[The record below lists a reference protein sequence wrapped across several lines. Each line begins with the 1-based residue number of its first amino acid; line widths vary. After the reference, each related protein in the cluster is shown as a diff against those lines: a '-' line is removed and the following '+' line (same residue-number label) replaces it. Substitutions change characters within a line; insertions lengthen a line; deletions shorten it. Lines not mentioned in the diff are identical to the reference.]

1 MQLHWFRS
9 DLRIHD
15 NTALHTAASHGA
27 VIAVYL
33 VTPQQWQQ
41 HDDAPC
47 KIDFWRRQLIELS
60 HQLNCLNIPLLIR
73 HCDTWQDVPSQ
84 LLALCQQHGIEQL
97 HCNAEYGFNERYRDA
112 ATRQLL
118 QQHTIGFKRYL
129 DQLLFKPGSIR
140 TQSDGYFQVFGQ
152 FKRVCQQRLYE
163 QLSTILPAPQPQAK
177 LSIQADAIADNL
189 AEFTKYA
196 DGFDYAGA
204 GNVNQTNVDHGHA
217 NQASVELIAAQWA
230 VGEAQAMQRLSDFCD
245 AAILDYD
252 QARDLPAL
260 AGVSQLSPYINAGIL
275 SVRQCLHVAVSAA
288 NGELF
293 GANEGIN
300 TWITQLL
307 WREFYQHILVGFPQV
322 SQHQPFK
329 EKSKNLP
336 WRHAPDDLLRWQYGQ
351 TGFPIIDAAM
361 RQMLQTGWM
370 HNRLRMIVAMFLSKN
385 LLIDWRL
392 GEQWFMQHLIDGD
405 LAANNGGW
413 QWSASTGTDSVPYF
427 RIFNPITQ
435 SQKIDPEGTFIRQWL
450 PELAHLDNKSIH
462 APHLSSKI
470 GSLKLDYPAPMVDL
484 ADSRKRALAAF
495 SA

>member
-15 NTALHTAASHGA
+15 NTALHAAASQGA

-33 VTPQQWQQ
+33 LTPQQWQQ
-41 HDDAPC
+41 HDDAAC
-47 KIDFWRRQLIELS
+47 KIDFWRRQLIELATDLS
-60 HQLNCLNIPLLIR
+60 HLNIPLLIR
-73 HCDTWQDVPSQ
+73 RCDTWQDVPNQ
-84 LLALCQQHGIEQL
+84 LLKICQQYNLEHV
-97 HCNAEYGFNERYRDA
+97 HCNAEYGFNERQRDA
-112 ATRQLL
+112 ATGDLL
-118 QQHTIGFKRYL
+118 QQKHIGFTCYL

-140 TQSDGYFQVFGQ
+140 TKSDGYFKVFGQ
-152 FKRVCQQRLYE
+152 FKKVCQQRLYE
-163 QLSTILPAPQPQAK
+163 QLPEVLPAPNSQAK
-177 LSIQADAIADNL
+177 LSICSDDIAANL
-189 AEFTKYA
+189 ADFMQLKTSDDA
-196 DGFDYAGA
+196 
-204 GNVNQTNVDHGHA
+204 VDQSNIDA
-217 NQASVELIAAQWA
+217 IAAQWPA
-230 VGEAQAMQRLSDFCD
+230 GETHAIQRLTDFCAD
-245 AAILDYD
+245 AILDYD
-252 QARDLPAL
+252 QQRDLPAY

-275 SVRQCLHVAVSAA
+275 SIRQCLHAALNAA

-293 GANEGIN
+293 GSNNGIN

-329 EKSKNLP
+329 PQTNKLT
-336 WRHAPDDLLRWQYGQ
+336 WRHAPDELARWQQGQ

-361 RQMLQTGWM
+361 RQLKHTGWM

-392 GEQWFMQHLIDGD
+392 GEQWFMQHLIDGE

-427 RIFNPITQ
+427 RIFNPISQ
-435 SQKIDPEGTFIRQWL
+435 SQKIDPDGEFIRQWL

-462 APHLSSKI
+462 APHLFSKAQARP
-470 GSLKLDYPAPMVDL
+470 LNYPAPMVDL
-484 ADSRKRALAAF
+484 ASSRTRALAAF
-495 SA
+495 AVLRDEAAKIA

>member
-15 NTALHTAASHGA
+15 NTALHAAASQGA

-33 VTPQQWQQ
+33 VTPKQWQQ

-60 HQLNCLNIPLLIR
+60 QQLGDLNIPLLIG
-73 HCDTWQDVPSQ
+73 HCNTWQDAPQ
-84 LLALCQQHGIEQL
+84 KLLEICQQHNIKQL

-118 QQHTIGFKRYL
+118 QQNNIGFNRCL

-140 TQSDGYFQVFGQ
+140 TQSDGYFKVFGQ

-163 QLSTILPAPQPQAK
+163 QLPQILPAPNPQEK
-177 LSIQADAIADNL
+177 LSIQADAIAANL
-189 AEFTKYA
+189 TDFTLGSY
-196 DGFDYAGA
+196 DFDMSFS
-204 GNVNQTNVDHGHA
+204 TVDQSSPESSTEI
-217 NQASVELIAAQWA
+217 NTESIEAQWP
-230 VGEAQAMQRLSDFCD
+230 VGEAHAMQRLAHFCD
-245 AAILDYD
+245 DAILDYD
-252 QARDLPAL
+252 QQRDLPAL
-260 AGVSQLSPYINAGIL
+260 AGVSQISAYINAGIV
-275 SVRQCLHVAVSAA
+275 SVRQCLHAA
-288 NGELF
+288 LNAAHGELF

-329 EKSKNLP
+329 AQSKKLA
-336 WRHAPDDLLRWQYGQ
+336 WRHAPNDLARWQQGQ

-470 GSLKLDYPAPMVDL
+470 SGLKLDYPAPMLDL

-495 SA
+495 AALRD

>member
-15 NTALHTAASHGA
+15 NTALHAAASQGA

-41 HDDAPC
+41 HDDAAC
-47 KIDFWRRQLIELS
+47 KVDFWRRQLIDLS
-60 HQLNCLNIPLLIR
+60 QQLAGLNIPLLIR
-73 HCDTWQDVPSQ
+73 HCDTWQDAPQQ
-84 LLALCQQHGIEQL
+84 LLEVCQQYDIQQL
-97 HCNAEYGFNERYRDA
+97 HCNAEYGFNERHRDA

-118 QQHTIGFKRYL
+118 QQHAIGFNRCL

-140 TQSDGYFQVFGQ
+140 TQSDGYFKVFGQ
-152 FKRVCQQRLYE
+152 FKRVCQQRLYD
-163 QLSTILPAPQPQAK
+163 QLPQVLPAPKPQAK
-177 LSIQADAIADNL
+177 LAIQADAIAQNL
-189 AEFTKYA
+189 HDFSLGGYCLNDADQTSAATKI
-196 DGFDYAGA
+196 D
-204 GNVNQTNVDHGHA
+204 
-217 NQASVELIAAQWA
+217 SIATQWP
-230 VGEAQAMQRLSDFCD
+230 VGEAHAMQRLADFCAD
-245 AAILDYD
+245 AILDYD
-252 QARDLPAL
+252 KQRDLPAL

-275 SVRQCLHVAVSAA
+275 SVRQCLQAALQAA

-293 GANEGIN
+293 GGNEGVN

-307 WREFYQHILVGFPQV
+307 WREFYQHILVGFEQV

-329 EKSKNLP
+329 AQTNKLA
-336 WRHAPDDLLRWQYGQ
+336 WRHAPDDLARWQHGQ

-361 RQMLQTGWM
+361 RQLLHTGWM

-435 SQKIDPEGTFIRQWL
+435 SQKIDPEGAFIRQWL

-462 APHLSSKI
+462 APHLSSKVNA
-470 GSLKLDYPAPMVDL
+470 LQLNYPAPMLDL

-495 SA
+495 SALRD

>member
-15 NTALHTAASHGA
+15 NTALHAAASQGA

-41 HDDAPC
+41 HDDAAC

-60 HQLNCLNIPLLIR
+60 QQLAGLNIPLLIR
-73 HCDTWQDVPSQ
+73 HCDTWQDAPQ
-84 LLALCQQHGIEQL
+84 KLLEVCQQHHIKQL

-118 QQHTIGFKRYL
+118 QQNNIGFNRCL

-140 TQSDGYFQVFGQ
+140 TKSDGYFKVFGQ
-152 FKRVCQQRLYE
+152 FKRVCQQRLYD
-163 QLSTILPAPQPQAK
+163 QIPQILPLPQAQAT
-177 LSIQADAIADNL
+177 LSITADPIAATL
-189 AEFTKYA
+189 ANFTLTDTFSNA
-196 DGFDYAGA
+196 D
-204 GNVNQTNVDHGHA
+204 
-217 NQASVELIAAQWA
+217 QASVDAIAAQWA
-230 VGEAQAMQRLSDFCD
+230 VGETHAMHVLDNFCAD
-245 AAILDYD
+245 PILDYD
-252 QARDLPAL
+252 QARDMPAL
-260 AGVSQLSPYINAGIL
+260 AGVSQISPYINAGIV
-275 SVRQCLHVAVSAA
+275 SVRQCLHAALNAA

-329 EKSKNLP
+329 AQSKKLA
-336 WRHAPDDLLRWQYGQ
+336 WRHAPDDLARWQQGQ

-462 APHLSSKI
+462 APHLSSKVTA
-470 GSLKLDYPAPMVDL
+470 LQLNYPAPMLDL
-484 ADSRKRALAAF
+484 ADSRKRALNAF
-495 SA
+495 SALRD